1 MSIRAITKQPF
12 LAKLAAV
19 TTPLEPHQQRVI
31 DKLMNQ
37 NGLVVA
43 HGLGSGKTLS
53 SIAAAE
59 AFGMPTAVIVPAA
72 LQANYLKEVEKHT
85 DAPIKGLSLISLQQA
100 TRSSFPKSQ
109 FVIVDEAHRLR
120 EPGGTGH
127 SKFKKE
133 IEAEKRLLL
142 TASPVYNHPSDAASL
157 VNLAAGSKI
166 LPDTR
171 KDFEAAYV
179 KNQKIKPNF
188 FARVFRGIK
197 PGEKPVLVNTR
208 DLQSKL
214 KAWIDFHENSTTSAD
229 FPTRE
234 EKYIHVPLSD
244 KQQHMYAALL
254 KQAPS
259 WVRYKIEKG
268 LPPSKREKQL
278 INSFLTTQRQVSGSL
293 QPFVHGMTDDQA
305 AENAA
310 KSIRAFDNF
319 KSRLSD
325 NPNHKAVV
333 YSNFLEAGLTPY
345 KSLLKKENI
354 PFGVFSGEIK
364 KKERD
369 QMVRD
374 YNEGKIKALLVSSA
388 GGEGLDLKGTRQI
401 QIMDPHW
408 NNEKIEQ
415 VIGRG
420 IRYKSHAHLPENERK
435 VDVERYLATIRP
447 GFFQSLLGQ
456 KPAESADQYLDMLSK
471 DKDALNTQLK
481 TLLR

>member
-1 MSIRAITKQPF
+1 MRALNRRHFIDKY
-12 LAKLAAV
+12 AAV
-19 TTPLEPHQQRVI
+19 TTPLEPHQVRVV
-31 DKLMNQ
+31 DRLMNQ
-37 NGLVVA
+37 DGLVVA

-59 AFGMPTAVIVPAA
+59 ALGMPTAVVVPAS
-72 LQANYLKEVEKHT
+72 LQENYRKEIEKHT
-85 DAPIKGLSLISLQQA
+85 DSPIKDLSLTSLQQA
-100 TRSSFPKSQ
+100 TRSQFPNSQ
-109 FVIVDEAHRLR
+109 FIIVDEAHRLR
-120 EPGGTGH
+120 EPGGKGH

-133 IEAEKRLLL
+133 VTAKKRLLL

-157 VNLAAGSKI
+157 VNLAAGSKV
-166 LPDTR
+166 LPDVR
-171 KDFEAAYV
+171 KDFESAYV
-179 KNQKIKPNF
+179 GNTKVKPSF

-197 PGEKPVLVNTR
+197 PGEKPTLINTS

-214 KAWIDFHENSTTSAD
+214 KKWIDYHENSAGSED
-229 FPTRE
+229 FPKRE
-234 EKYIHVPLSD
+234 DKYIHVPLSD
-244 KQQHMYAALL
+244 KQQEMYSALL
-254 KQAPS
+254 KEAPS
-259 WVRYKIEKG
+259 WVKYKIEEG

-278 INSFLTTQRQVSGSL
+278 INRFLTTQRQVSGSV
-293 QPFVHGMTDDQA
+293 QPYIHGMTDEQA
-305 AENAA
+305 AESAA

-319 KSRLSD
+319 KERMSE
-325 NPNHKAVV
+325 NPKHKAVV
-333 YSNFLEAGLTPY
+333 YSTYLEAGLKPY
-345 KSLLKKENI
+345 ETLLKKDKI
-354 PFGVFSGEIK
+354 PYGVFSGEVK
-364 KKERD
+364 KKDRD

-374 YNEGKIKALLVSSA
+374 YNDGKLKALLVSSA

-435 VDVERYLATIRP
+435 VDVERYLATVRP
-447 GFFQSLLGQ
+447 GFFQSLLGM
-456 KPAESADQYLDMLSK
+456 KPSEQSADQYLDMLSK